1 MTDKQQEFTALADS
15 LESIE
20 QTVRDQAPDWEAIPI
35 LRRPLVAIELAEQ
48 SKEQAFEAVT
58 VIKAMVMN
66 FHHRLCELEEQK
78 HAKQKC
84 D

>member
-1 MTDKQQEFTALADS
+1 MTEKQQQFIALVDS

-20 QTVRDQAPDWEAIPI
+20 QAVRDQAPDWDEIPM
-35 LRRPLVAIELAEQ
+35 LRRPLVAIELAEK
-48 SKEQAFEAVT
+48 SKGQAFEAVT

-66 FHHRLCELEEQK
+66 FHHRLCELEERE
-78 HAKQKC
+78 HAKQKS

>member
-1 MTDKQQEFTALADS
+1 MTDKQQAFTALVDS

-20 QTVRDQAPDWEAIPI
+20 QAVRDQAPDWETIPM
-35 LRRPLVAIELAEQ
+35 LKRPLVAIELAEQ

-66 FHHRLCELEEQK
+66 FHHRLCELEEQ
-78 HAKQKC
+78 HAKQKS